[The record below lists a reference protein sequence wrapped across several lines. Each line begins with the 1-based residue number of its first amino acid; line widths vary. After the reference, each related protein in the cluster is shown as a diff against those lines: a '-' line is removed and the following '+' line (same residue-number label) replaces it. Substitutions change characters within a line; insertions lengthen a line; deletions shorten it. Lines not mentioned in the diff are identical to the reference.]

1 MNHTVT
7 SETPSASKP
16 PVSERKASAN
26 RANAQRST
34 GPRTE
39 AGKARASL
47 NALRHGI
54 LAKAAFNVV
63 IEGEERRAEFAEI
76 VAGLGQEFQPRTIR
90 PIPPHMMLVQQL
102 AGCYWKLAKV
112 WTFETEAAWR
122 THAGTAMP
130 LEEVAQYEKMHLV
143 RGQTVVVEVV
153 EEQKK
158 LFPQAGLGNPT
169 IPGSVSTGTILRYQG
184 AINAMLFR
192 CLNFLERRRKERTAE
207 QKTSGDAYE
216 ELDYTNEPT
225 AADDRSPEAA
235 EPAVEPSKHAKAAET
250 HKRTQK
256 AAADASVS
264 SSDEVKTH
272 AAEPTAPPIADPS
285 AVKRPG

>member
-34 GPRTE
+34 GPRTP

-54 LAKAAFNVV
+54 LAKAAFNLV
-63 IEGEERRAEFAEI
+63 IEGEERRAEFEAI
-76 VAGLGQEFQPRTIR
+76 VAGLAQEYQPRTITE
-90 PIPPHMMLVQQL
+90 HMMVQQL

-153 EEQKK
+153 EEQEK
-158 LFPQAGLGNPT
+158 LFPQAGLGKPT

-192 CLNFLERRRKERTAE
+192 CLNFLERRRKERSAE

-216 ELDYTNEPT
+216 ELDYINEAT
-225 AADDRSPEAA
+225 AADDPSPEAA

-256 AAADASVS
+256 DAADASVS
-264 SSDEVKTH
+264 SSASLRVDITDAVGTQG
-272 AAEPTAPPIADPS
+272 S
-285 AVKRPG
+285 ARKRRPKIHRTLL